1 MNKEV
6 KTQSAQ
12 DFIDAHNTMLRHPDK
27 YKIEYFP
34 VDGQELRRM
43 REDMIA
49 DFVETQCELE
59 VQMYYQKKNWNVDND
74 LARFIHAS
82 RERQAIFWC
91 FNKKGYPDGWTVSI
105 MADYLDMDRTQCSKI
120 LSSMHE
126 NQYILRN
133 TNEGFQRYYLPSNR
147 LLNNAKYFCEH
158 YVDLTLSLTETPERM
173 AFFSYRAAERT
184 AFSKREKVVGSTS

>member
-34 VDGQELRRM
+34 VDGQELRLM

-59 VQMYYQKKNWNVDND
+59 VQMYYQKKNWNVDSD

-82 RERQAIFWC
+82 RERQTIFWC
-91 FNKKGYPDGWTVSI
+91 FNKKGYPNGWTVSM
-105 MADYLDMDRTQCSKI
+105 MADYLDMDRTLCSKI
-120 LSSMHE
+120 LSAMHE
-126 NQYILRN
+126 NKYILRN
-133 TNEGFQRYYLPSNR
+133 SNKGFQRYYLPSER
-147 LLNNAKYFCEH
+147 IINNGKYFCEH
-158 YVDLTLSLTETPERM
+158 YVDLTLRLTESNERM
-173 AFFSYRAAERT
+173 AFFNYRAAER
-184 AFSKREKVVGSTS
+184 AYFKAHKKA